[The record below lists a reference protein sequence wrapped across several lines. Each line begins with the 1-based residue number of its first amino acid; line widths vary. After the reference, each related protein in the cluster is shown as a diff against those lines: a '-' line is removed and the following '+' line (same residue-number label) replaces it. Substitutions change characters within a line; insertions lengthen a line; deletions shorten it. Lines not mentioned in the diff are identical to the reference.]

1 MGKIEFIGIVNDFF
15 GTEMGIEESTSIPP
29 ENAHFINEEDW
40 IDMSTPLNWLIIGIP
55 IFAIILITM
64 LIKQRKNGLLNKE
77 VRNEYKEEHKSKSK
91 GEMTKIAVK
100 RFLIVFI
107 LFFIALLIIAPIHE
121 LIHCIA
127 GALFGLDMKFGIDPQ
142 TFIGFAYTE
151 EPLTKFQFL
160 VMSLSPLVILGIIP
174 LIILFIKYP
183 KEKMSFKK
191 ALKYW
196 ILTCFIGTMFMTC
209 APDMIESFNFIKNI
223 PNGAIVEENYWYIP
237 SK

>member
-1 MGKIEFIGIVNDFF
+1 MGNIEFVGIINDFF
-15 GTEMGIEESTSIPP
+15 GTEMEIKEGMSIPS
-29 ENAHFINEEDW
+29 ENAHFINEEEW
-40 IDMSTPLNWLIIGIP
+40 IDMSSPLNWLIISIP

-77 VRNEYKEEHKSKSK
+77 VKNEYKEKYKEKSK
-91 GEMTKIAVK
+91 GEIVKIAIK
-100 RFLIVFI
+100 RFFIVFI
-107 LFFIALLIIAPIHE
+107 LFVVAGLIIMPIHE

-142 TFIGFAYTE
+142 TFIGFAFTE
-151 EPLTKFQFL
+151 DPLTKVQYL

-174 LIILFIKYP
+174 LLILFIKYP

-196 ILTCFIGTMFMTC
+196 ILTCFIGTMFMSC

-223 PNGAIVEENYWYIP
+223 PNGAIVEDNYWYIP
-237 SK
+237 ND